1 MKALLDLIFGS
12 SEPAYSEASIADTQA
27 IAALHAASF
36 HRGWNEDEI
45 ERLLL
50 DRSILTHRA
59 TIRRKLAGF
68 IMSRIVAGEAEILSV
83 AVGSAQQGRG
93 LARHLLRLHL
103 GRMAGR
109 GVKTVFLEVDENNEP
124 AIRLYRR
131 MRFYE
136 VGRRPGYYPDGP
148 SGPSNALTLRRDLA

>member
-1 MKALLDLIFGS
+1 MKALLNLMFGS
-12 SEPAYSEASIADTQA
+12 SEPTYAEASIADTQA
-27 IAALHAASF
+27 IAVLHAASF
-36 HRGWNEDEI
+36 HRGWSQDEI

-50 DRSILTHRA
+50 DRCILTHRA
-59 TIRRKLAGF
+59 AIRRKLAGF

-83 AVGSAQQGRG
+83 AVGSTQQGRG
-93 LARHLLRLHL
+93 LARNLLRLHL
-103 GRMAGR
+103 GRLAGQ

-131 MRFYE
+131 MGFYE

-148 SGPSNALTLRRDLA
+148 SGPSNALTLRRDLT

>member
-1 MKALLDLIFGS
+1 MRALLDLMFGS
-12 SEPAYSEASIADTQA
+12 SEPAYSDASAADAPA

-36 HRGWNEDEI
+36 HRGWGENEI
-45 ERLLL
+45 EGLLL

-68 IMSRIVAGEAEILSV
+68 IMSRIVDSEAEILSV
-83 AVGSAQQGRG
+83 AVTSGQQGRG
-93 LARHLLRLHL
+93 LARNLLRLHL
-103 GRMAGR
+103 GRLAGR

-131 MRFYE
+131 TGFYE
-136 VGRRPGYYPDGP
+136 VGRRTGYYPDGP

>member
-1 MKALLDLIFGS
+1 MKAFFDRLFGS
-12 SEPAYSEASIADTQA
+12 AEPALSEATAADARA

-36 HRGWNEDEI
+36 HRGWSEDEI

-50 DRSILTHRA
+50 DRSILTHRV

-83 AVGSAQQGRG
+83 AVVSAQRGRG
-93 LARHLLRLHL
+93 LARRLLRLHL
-103 GRMAGR
+103 GRLAGQ
-109 GVKTVFLEVDENNEP
+109 GVKTVFLEVDESNAP
-124 AIRLYRR
+124 AIRLYER
-131 MRFYE
+131 MGFYE

-148 SGPSNALTLRRDLA
+148 AGPSNALTLRRDLA